1 MTEQVRMKRPRMIKV
16 IESKKTAKMLRVEQR

>member
-1 MTEQVRMKRPRMIKV
+1 MTEQVRMKRPRMTKV